1 MYSNGYIFRY
11 ATIMVVVAAA
21 LLSTAAMMLKP
32 FQERNKAI
40 DKMGSILISAEIKD
54 VETEQTINTFN
65 QYVVEA
71 LIIDNNGD
79 VVDSYTG
86 EVMQESK
93 AFGVDL
99 KKELYKKSKSESFE
113 LPLYVVEKDG
123 VKTYVIPMRGSGLW
137 GPVYGNM
144 ALAEDMKTIVGVT
157 FDHDG
162 ETPGLGAEIT
172 TPIFTDQFRGKKI
185 FDEQGNFTSI
195 KVVKGGANSLPQP
208 EQIHA
213 VDAISG
219 GTITSNGVGDMI
231 QNVVESYEPFIQKQ
245 K

>member
-1 MYSNGYIFRY
+1 
-11 ATIMVVVAAA
+11 MVIVAAA
-21 LLSTAAMMLKP
+21 LLSTAAMFLKP
-32 FQERNKAI
+32 FQEKNRAI
-40 DKMGSILISAEIKD
+40 EKMGSILISADIKD
-54 VETEQTINTFN
+54 VETEQTISTFN

-71 LIIDNNGD
+71 LIVDSEGTI
-79 VVDSYTG
+79 VDSYTEG
-86 EVMQESK
+86 VMQESK
-93 AFGVDL
+93 AFEIDL
-99 KKELYKKSKSESFE
+99 KKELYKKSKSEKFA
-113 LPLYVVEKDG
+113 LPLYVVEKEG

-144 ALAEDMKTIVGVT
+144 ALAEDLNTIVGVT

-172 TPIFTDQFRGKKI
+172 TPMFTKQFIGKKI

-195 KVVKGGANSLPQP
+195 KVVKGGAKTLPQP

-231 QNVVESYEPFIQKQ
+231 QNVIESYEPYFKKQ

>member
-11 ATIMVVVAAA
+11 AAIMVIVAAA
-21 LLSTAAMMLKP
+21 LLSTAAMFLKP
-32 FQERNKAI
+32 FQERNQAI
-40 DKMGSILISAEIKD
+40 DKMGSILISADIHD
-54 VETEQTINTFN
+54 VETDQTISTFN

-71 LIIDNNGD
+71 LIVDGEGN
-79 VVDSYTG
+79 VVDSYTEG
-86 EVMQESK
+86 VMQESK
-93 AFGVDL
+93 AFEVDL
-99 KKELYKKSKSESFE
+99 KKELYKKSKKEKFV
-113 LPLYVVEKDG
+113 LPLYVVEKEG

-144 ALAEDMKTIVGVT
+144 ALAEDLNTIVGVT
-157 FDHDG
+157 FAHDG

-172 TPIFTDQFRGKKI
+172 TPMFTKQFIGKKI
-185 FDEQGNFTSI
+185 FDDQGNFTSI
-195 KVVKGGANSLPQP
+195 KVVKGGAKTLPQP

-231 QNVVESYEPFIQKQ
+231 KNVVKSYEPYIKKQ

>member
-21 LLSTAAMMLKP
+21 LLSTAAMLLKP
-32 FQERNKAI
+32 FQERNRAI

-54 VETEQTINTFN
+54 VETDQTISTFN
-65 QYVVEA
+65 QYVVES
-71 LIIDNNGD
+71 LIVDNNGK

-86 EVMQESK
+86 ESMQESK

-99 KKELYKKSKSESFE
+99 KKELYKKTKSEKFE
-113 LPLYVVEKDG
+113 LPLYIIEKEG

-144 ALAEDMKTIVGVT
+144 ALAEDLNTIVGVT

-172 TPIFTDQFRGKKI
+172 TPMFTEQFIGKKI

-195 KVVKGGANSLPQP
+195 KVVKGGAKTLPQP

-231 QNVVESYEPFIQKQ
+231 QNVVESYEPYIQKQ

>member
-11 ATIMVVVAAA
+11 AAIMVIIAAA
-21 LLSTAAMMLKP
+21 LLSTAAMFLKP
-32 FQERNKAI
+32 FQERNQAI
-40 DKMGSILISAEIKD
+40 EKMGSILISADIQD
-54 VETEQTINTFN
+54 VETDQTIGTFN

-71 LIIDNNGD
+71 LIVNNEGE
-79 VVDSYTG
+79 VVDRYTG
-86 EVMQESK
+86 DAMQESK
-93 AFGVDL
+93 AFSLDL
-99 KKELYKKSKSESFE
+99 KKELYKKSKSEEFE
-113 LPLYVVEKDG
+113 LPLYVVEKEG
-123 VKTYVIPMRGSGLW
+123 VKTYVIPMRGTGLW

-144 ALAEDMKTIVGVT
+144 ALAEDLNTIVGVT
-157 FDHDG
+157 FDHEG

-172 TPIFTDQFRGKKI
+172 TPMFTEQFMGKKI

-195 KVVKGGANSLPQP
+195 KVVKGGARSLPQS

>member
-1 MYSNGYIFRY
+1 
-11 ATIMVVVAAA
+11 
-21 LLSTAAMMLKP
+21 
-32 FQERNKAI
+32 
-40 DKMGSILISAEIKD
+40 
-54 VETEQTINTFN
+54 
-65 QYVVEA
+65 
-71 LIIDNNGD
+71 
-79 VVDSYTG
+79 
-86 EVMQESK
+86 MQESK
-93 AFGVDL
+93 AFEIDL
-99 KKELYKKSKSESFE
+99 KKELYKKSKSEKFA
-113 LPLYVVEKDG
+113 LPLYVVEKEG

-144 ALAEDMKTIVGVT
+144 ALAEDLNTIVGVT

-172 TPIFTDQFRGKKI
+172 TPMFTKQFIGKKI

-195 KVVKGGANSLPQP
+195 KVVKGGAKTLPQP

-231 QNVVESYEPFIQKQ
+231 QNVIESYEPYFKKQ